1 MIKEAEAEA
10 VAVAEVDSA
19 VAVMAA
25 EDMETVEDTK
35 AEDVA
40 EDVDIDMIP
49 AEAVVEVE
57 EEAVGLKNIKTYHQ

>member
-40 EDVDIDMIP
+40 EDVDMDMIP

>member
-25 EDMETVEDTK
+25 EGMETVEDTK

-40 EDVDIDMIP
+40 EDVDMDMIP
-49 AEAVVEVE
+49 AEAVVEAE